1 MQPGPARSSVSD
13 DITRPGK
20 RARRSS
26 LGSKRMLPSGR
37 WQVRVSCG
45 FTRSGRQRTRSCT
58 VDTEREA
65 DEAIARLAVEMG
77 RDPASGDPMTLS
89 AYYHGF
95 FVPEREGRLANAT
108 MERYD
113 GDWRRVIAPAL
124 GDRPMDAISHAEVQA
139 LVSSLSRPSAQHV
152 AATLRAVLRG
162 AWDDGLLAEEPM
174 RHRLRLP
181 ADDGRQL
188 GVWDAETVRLA
199 MERLRGGKLEAL
211 WLVMAGGGLRRE
223 EALAL
228 FWGDLSFAPGVGGGV
243 AARVLVDDAL
253 TEADGRKP
261 VKTRYSRRTAPV
273 GEPFSSRLEEIAG
286 GPGEPVCALRPSSVS
301 HAWRRLW
308 DSGAMDGVP
317 YLPLSRMRATHETL
331 MQAAG
336 VPDTLNARVHGR
348 ADASQVGYRHYLNPR
363 PDAMDEAAR
372 RLGEAV

>member
-1 MQPGPARSSVSD
+1 MSDQARPPVGD
-13 DITRPGK
+13 DITRGSARP
-20 RARRSS
+20 RRSS
-26 LGSKRMLPSGR
+26 LGSKRLLPSGR
-37 WQVRVSCG
+37 WQVRVTSGC
-45 FTRSGRQRTRSCT
+45 TRSGRPRTRSCT

-77 RDPASGDPMTLS
+77 RSPNSGDSMTL
-89 AYYHGF
+89 ATYYNGF
-95 FVPEREGRLANAT
+95 FVPEREGRLTRAT

-113 GDWRRVIAPAL
+113 GDWRRAIAPAF
-124 GDRPMDAISHAEVQA
+124 GGRPMDSISHAEVQS

-152 AATLRAVLRG
+152 AATLRAILRS
-162 AWDDGLLAEEPM
+162 AWDDGLLDEEPM
-174 RHRLRLP
+174 RHRLRMP
-181 ADDGRQL
+181 PDEGGQL

-199 MERLRGGKLEAL
+199 MRRLRGDRLEPL

-228 FWGDLSFAPGVGGGV
+228 FWGDVSFAVGTDGGT

-261 VKTRYSRRTAPV
+261 VKTRYSRRVAPV
-273 GEPFSSRLEEIAG
+273 GEPFSSRLAELAG
-286 GPGEPVCALRPSSVS
+286 APAEPLCTLGPSSVS

-348 ADASQVGYRHYLNPR
+348 SDASQVGYRNYLNPR
-363 PDAMDEAAR
+363 PAAMDEAAR
-372 RLGEAV
+372 KLGEAV